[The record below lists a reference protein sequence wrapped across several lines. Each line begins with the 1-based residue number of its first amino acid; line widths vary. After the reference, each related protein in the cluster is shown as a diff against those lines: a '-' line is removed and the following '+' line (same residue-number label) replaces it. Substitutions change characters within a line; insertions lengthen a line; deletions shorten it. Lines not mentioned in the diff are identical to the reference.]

1 MFAAFWGE
9 QQAAVAFVAAA
20 CILYAMAALK
30 SQIASSFFLIQST
43 PAFVGAFF
51 PLSLND
57 P

>member
-30 SQIASSFFLIQST
+30 SQMF
-43 PAFVGAFF
+43 GAV
-51 PLSLND
+51 LD
-57 P
+57 RK